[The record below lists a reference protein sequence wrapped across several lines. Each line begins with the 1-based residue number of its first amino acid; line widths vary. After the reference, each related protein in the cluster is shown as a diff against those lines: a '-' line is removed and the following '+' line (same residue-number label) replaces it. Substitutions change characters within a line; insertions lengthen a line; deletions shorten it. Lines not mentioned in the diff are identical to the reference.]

1 MLGRRQKE
9 NGIFLGIFPK
19 QGQTQWPPKDEDR
32 DEDKDEDEDKDKEK
46 RAYLKH
52 LFWACC

>member
-1 MLGRRQKE
+1 MLGRREKE